1 MGLLASHTYDPL
13 NEGSLGFL
21 YLRGTSAGRPL
32 ESRGPRPRGMTEE
45 ATSNNSTPTSNN
57 NDANNAAMPSSTQQ
71 RPSSIPKAK
80 AYAATLLLGVA
91 MSSHIVINLQLQ
103 GFLSSFY
110 PSTFSRSFFLR
121 RSLSLHEIEKYST
134 LQDVNDIDPSIE
146 LRAKAEA
153 NDDKCTNL
161 FLYLP
166 DPPHFSTHG
175 HGSQINTY
183 ILAMLDGTYLNRNV
197 LLVEPPNDVSTFAG
211 ASQFGCPVDAFEE
224 IHMKSPAS
232 SAPENWQIKENFPG
246 GLSRLIN
253 HQTWLSGG
261 CSMPCADTYTY
272 NDWVRIATSPNAV
285 TEPISCKESNGRTVN
300 VIATGGRGARQY
312 FYSKLRSN
320 DDHFISNEKWGI
332 RLGATQAEA
341 RIFSTLS
348 DNAMFDYAVG
358 LMIKAGFL
366 RLQPW
371 IARDVAMLIKSFDL
385 FQRIGT
391 KNEVYDSIHVRRGDK
406 LIREARHEV
415 VRYWSSQG
423 HSNARRLPTNYIPF
437 AHYLSQF
444 RKEECLVNELG
455 EVGRITRA
463 VYVAT
468 DDPIVVKEEIANL
481 PNRIDE
487 RTVLWNDC
495 HELSF
500 YFNPTDESSF
510 HLNGDGE
517 TGFRDGTEDTCFNR
531 YHRNIASIADMVI
544 LAKSRTFV

>member
-1 MGLLASHTYDPL
+1 MAIDPVPSFPASPKRIGIAFDMGL
-13 NEGSLGFL
+13 
-21 YLRGTSAGRPL
+21 
-32 ESRGPRPRGMTEE
+32 
-45 ATSNNSTPTSNN
+45 
-57 NDANNAAMPSSTQQ
+57 
-71 RPSSIPKAK
+71 
-80 AYAATLLLGVA
+80 
-91 MSSHIVINLQLQ
+91 
-103 GFLSSFY
+103 
-110 PSTFSRSFFLR
+110 SFFLR
-121 RSLSLHEIEKYST
+121 RSLSFYEIEKYST
-134 LQDVNDIDPSIE
+134 PQDVNDIDPSIE
-146 LRAKAEA
+146 LRAKAKAEA

-166 DPPHFSTHG
+166 DPPHFSAHG
-175 HGSQINTY
+175 HGSQINAY

-211 ASQFGCPVDAFEE
+211 ASQFGCPVDAFED

-253 HQTWLSGG
+253 HPTWLSGG
-261 CSMPCADTYTY
+261 CPMPCADTYTY

-285 TEPISCKESNGRTVN
+285 TKPISCKESNGRTVN

-391 KNEVYDSIHVRRGDK
+391 NNEVYDSIHVRRGDK

-415 VRYWSSQG
+415 
-423 HSNARRLPTNYIPF
+423 
-437 AHYLSQF
+437 
-444 RKEECLVNELG
+444 G
-455 EVGRITRA
+455 EVARITRA

-468 DDPIVVKEEIANL
+468 DDPVVVKEEIANL

-517 TGFRDGTEDTCFNR
+517 TGFRDGTEDTCFNSGEFNSNWGR
-531 YHRNIASIADMVI
+531 LLRTMRVRLYTPILQDDGNSNDDEKVLGDVLSTYSTTLDMRIAWGPTTPR
-544 LAKSRTFV
+544 LPGE